1 LIALAGKLRRAHQ
14 IGAWSAATYFLMNL
28 GIPGV
33 KADVMVKRFVEA
45 ALGAATSAENAANLV
60 TNAADN
66 LNAGRTAM
74 AGKFEIAKD
83 EAGKYRW
90 HLKAANGEII
100 AASQAYEKKANAEKG
115 IEAAKKAAA
124 GATVADLT
132 EETAKK

>member
-1 LIALAGKLRRAHQ
+1 LPGVESDALIALAGKLRRAHQ

-66 LNAGRTAM
+66 LNADVIRLDHAIWKYGSDQSRAGRGRKTS
-74 AGKFEIAKD
+74 G
-83 EAGKYRW
+83 
-90 HLKAANGEII
+90 
-100 AASQAYEKKANAEKG
+100 
-115 IEAAKKAAA
+115 
-124 GATVADLT
+124 
-132 EETAKK
+132 